1 MGQSFWKS
9 LETEDCKSHSTL
21 MTPALADGEAWGLKW
36 NKRFGREETQPQIF
50 AQLPVDLDLFIEP
63 LLGLE
68 VFN

>member
-1 MGQSFWKS
+1 
-9 LETEDCKSHSTL
+9 

-36 NKRFGREETQPQIF
+36 DKRFGREETQPQIF